1 MSGINQI
8 LSNPDLFS
16 IVSYDFL
23 RVPGQLFRVSKS
35 VNQACQ
41 GVLKQKT
48 LPELQLKSK
57 KFWDATRTEAER
69 LCGEEPFE
77 VVVEK
82 LYQQVGQKFHGGR
95 QAFDSAAWS
104 PLREFYDR
112 YQREANSEIKKG
124 LAYRLITWLHPTN
137 VNMDR
142 FDEDEHLL
150 LLFADQQSVL
160 LDPAQE
166 YIIQE
171 RLACK
176 VASVADPQPSV
187 SLSRLRETQQR
198 YILNRAQSEQFE
210 RIPRNMDPESLLAAE
225 RFAQEVDHARDLSLG
240 FVWRSIRPRLPEG
253 PEHNASAHVIRTW
266 IENDDY
272 LPILDRLNGTLQVN
286 LSEACPVLPV
296 ELGRCRNLQRLEC
309 QGEGAHR
316 LINLPEALSGMRS
329 LESLRLEGH
338 SFREIPAVLQRLPA
352 LRELSMRG
360 NEHPIRVFPEW
371 LDEKINTGFF
381 RGFRLHMGNDVSVQM
396 DRLDQFFGLRI
407 LTGRSLFDFDRNLQY
422 AGLPH
427 QELSDIPFNIWFRE
441 NFSIPNFSMYIGLGF
456 HAFLSRLE
464 NIGQLYQAGWLDMI
478 RTLTLPLLPLGF
490 VASAVLWA
498 PLAIAS
504 SLITVLLISSAA
516 PLINLIVNFVICP
529 MVEAVRDELGYDRMV
544 HVRDFPEEPA
554 AGSQA

>member
-8 LSNPDLFS
+8 LSKPDLFS

-23 RVPGQLFRVSKS
+23 RVPGQLFSVSKS
-35 VNQACQ
+35 VNQLCQ

-48 LPELQLKSK
+48 LPELRLTSK
-57 KFWDATRTEAER
+57 RFLDATRTEAEQ
-69 LCGEEPFE
+69 LCREEPFD
-77 VVVEK
+77 VVVER

-112 YQREANSEIKKG
+112 YQREANPEIKKG

-137 VNMDR
+137 VNMDS

-176 VASVADPQPSV
+176 AASVADPQPSRA
-187 SLSRLRETQQR
+187 LALLRETQQR

-210 RIPRNMDPESLLAAE
+210 RISRNMDPASFLAAE

-240 FVWRSIRPRLPEG
+240 VVWRSIRPRLPEG
-253 PEHNASAHVIRTW
+253 PAHNAPAHVIRTW
-266 IENDDY
+266 IENDDH
-272 LPILDRLNGTLQVN
+272 LPILDRLNGRLQFV

-338 SFREIPAVLQRLPA
+338 SFREIPAVPQRLPA
-352 LRELSMRG
+352 LRELSRRG
-360 NEHPIRVFPEW
+360 N
-371 LDEKINTGFF
+371 
-381 RGFRLHMGNDVSVQM
+381 
-396 DRLDQFFGLRI
+396 
-407 LTGRSLFDFDRNLQY
+407 
-422 AGLPH
+422 
-427 QELSDIPFNIWFRE
+427 
-441 NFSIPNFSMYIGLGF
+441 
-456 HAFLSRLE
+456 
-464 NIGQLYQAGWLDMI
+464 
-478 RTLTLPLLPLGF
+478 
-490 VASAVLWA
+490 
-498 PLAIAS
+498 
-504 SLITVLLISSAA
+504 
-516 PLINLIVNFVICP
+516 
-529 MVEAVRDELGYDRMV
+529 
-544 HVRDFPEEPA
+544 
-554 AGSQA
+554 